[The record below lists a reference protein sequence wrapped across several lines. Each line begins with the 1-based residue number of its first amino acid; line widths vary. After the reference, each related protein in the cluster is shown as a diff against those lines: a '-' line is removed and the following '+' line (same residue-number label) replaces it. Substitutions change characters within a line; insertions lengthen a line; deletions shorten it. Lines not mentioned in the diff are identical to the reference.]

1 MNNASDFNIENGVLK
16 KYVGP
21 GGDVVIPDGVNEI
34 GYNAF
39 EAAKKVKS
47 VAVSNGVEVIRFR
60 AFKGCS
66 GIEYVTIPMSVKQM
80 ESQAFSGCTQLK
92 HVEIPNPEA
101 LVGGAFDNCR
111 SLTFITASEATMESV
126 FRCAG
131 DKLKINLAYGYL
143 CREHISAE
151 YEAVCK
157 WFKKKILPI
166 IFQDDNA
173 SALEKLFGMYK
184 RPIKLDDL
192 DEYLAAVVEKPALS
206 AFLLEY
212 KQRHY
217 SAQQIDKNAEVNAE
231 KELGVRPRSLAE
243 WRKVF
248 AISVRGKEI
257 TLERYKLNESTVEIP
272 TTIEGKT
279 VTEMQ
284 GTFEQQ
290 EYVKTIALPS
300 QLQILGWNVCEGTS
314 ISEITIPETVEEIG
328 MFAFADCSQLQKVVF
343 CGAGEIE
350 IDETAFERS
359 EKIVI
364 YAPAGSY
371 AETYAK
377 EHNIPFVA
385 E

>member
-1 MNNASDFNIENGVLK
+1 MSNASDFIIENGVLI
-16 KYVGP
+16 KYNGK
-21 GGDVVIPDGVNEI
+21 DSAIVIPNGATEI
-34 GYNAF
+34 GAEAF
-39 EAAKKVKS
+39 AGKKKIVEITVPGAVAKIGH
-47 VAVSNGVEVIRFR
+47 N

-66 GIEYVTIPMSVKQM
+66 TLVKVEIQNP
-80 ESQAFSGCTQLK
+80 EAEAYDCFSGCK
-92 HVEIPNPEA
+92 A
-101 LVGGAFDNCR
+101 LSYIN
-111 SLTFITASEATMESV
+111 ASEKTMEGI
-126 FRCAG
+126 FRFCSTKMKTA
-131 DKLKINLAYGYL
+131 LCYGYL
-143 CREHISAE
+143 LTSDSNRV
-151 YEAVCK
+151 YEDNTK
-157 WFKKKILPI
+157 RLKKHLVARATEE
-166 IFQDDNA
+166 DCA
-173 SALEKLFGMYK
+173 AAMSKLFACYK
-184 RPIKLDDL
+184 KPIAINEI
-192 DEYLAAVVEKPALS
+192 DEYLVAAAEKTNIT

-212 KQRHY
+212 KAKHY
-217 SAQQIDKNAEVNAE
+217 SAAKIEKNAQDNED

-257 TLERYKLNESTVEIP
+257 ALERYKLNESTVEIP

-284 GTFEQQ
+284 GTFEQK

-300 QLQILGWNVCEGTS
+300 QLQILGWNVCQGTS

-364 YAPAGSY
+364 YAPVGSY

-377 EHNIPFVA
+377 ENNIPFVA

>member
-1 MNNASDFNIENGVLK
+1 MSNASDFIIENGVLT
-16 KYVGP
+16 KYNGKASAI
-21 GGDVVIPDGVNEI
+21 VIPEGVTEIGAEAFAGQKKIVEITVPGAVTKI
-34 GYNAF
+34 GYNT
-39 EAAKKVKS
+39 
-47 VAVSNGVEVIRFR
+47 
-60 AFKGCS
+60 FKGCS
-66 GIEYVTIPMSVKQM
+66 TLIKVEIQNPEAEAYDC
-80 ESQAFSGCTQLK
+80 FSGCKLLSY
-92 HVEIPNPEA
+92 I
-101 LVGGAFDNCR
+101 
-111 SLTFITASEATMESV
+111 SASEKTMEGVLRFCSTKMKSSL
-126 FRCAG
+126 C
-131 DKLKINLAYGYL
+131 YGYL
-143 CREHISAE
+143 RSNDSNRV
-151 YEAVCK
+151 YE
-157 WFKKKILPI
+157 
-166 IFQDDNA
+166 DNA
-173 SALEKLFGMYK
+173 KRLKKHMIAQAVEEDCAAAIAKLFACYK
-184 RPIKLDDL
+184 KPIAINEI
-192 DEYLAAVVEKPALS
+192 DEYLVAAAEKTNIT

-377 EHNIPFVA
+377 ENNIPFV
-385 E
+385 EE